1 MEVFWI
7 NRINILL
14 VFLVIL
20 TFTMSSVCAEDINN
34 ETYLSANDNEVN
46 INNIQVPTSDLS
58 NFSSNNKS
66 NISYAQGN

>member
-1 MEVFWI
+1 
-7 NRINILL
+7 
-14 VFLVIL
+14 
-20 TFTMSSVCAEDINN
+20 MSSVCAEDINN